1 LAIWSFGT
9 KKMKYQNRSCV
20 KSYIRTTRIAHQH
33 DNMLVLCNFNS
44 NCQSICPA
52 WSEFKGGQ
60 AIAYPTNIISQF
72 RGNWSQKLHSFGF
85 SYLFIFG
92 RDEDTVPGGSSFD
105 ASGLRWHQRRRL
117 SRVILLVDFFSSSWS
132 CVHRVTLVF

>member
-60 AIAYPTNIISQF
+60 AIANPT
-72 RGNWSQKLHSFGF
+72 QKLQPFGF

-105 ASGLRWHQRRRL
+105 ASGLRRHQRRRL
-117 SRVILLVDFFSSSWS
+117 CRVVLLVDFFVSFSS